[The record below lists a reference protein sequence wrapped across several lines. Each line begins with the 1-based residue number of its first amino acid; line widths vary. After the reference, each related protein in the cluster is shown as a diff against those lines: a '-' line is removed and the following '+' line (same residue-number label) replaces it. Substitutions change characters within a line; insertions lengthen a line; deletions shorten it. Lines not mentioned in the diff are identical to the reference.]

1 MLVNHDGLAFFDCS
15 NYPQAE
21 SGARKALNKTF
32 AGINQSSSRISS
44 DCRHHVH
51 PLTSSQ
57 EMEHGRENVA
67 ENNDL
72 FGKKLRFEYSELGAE
87 AFFSGCLSFF
97 KAVGYFRVAEGFR
110 KMHCT

>member
-1 MLVNHDGLAFFDCS
+1 MLVNHGSLAFFDCS

-21 SGARKALNKTF
+21 PGARKALNKTF
-32 AGINQSSSRISS
+32 AGINHSSSGISS

-51 PLTSSQ
+51 PLTFQ

-72 FGKKLRFEYSELGAE
+72 FGKNSVLNTSSLKRKLSLQGDR
-87 AFFSGCLSFF
+87 AFSRRL
-97 KAVGYFRVAEGFR
+97 AI
-110 KMHCT
+110 